1 VGGPPQFVSGPTNG
15 YIRAGSNAVLS
26 VLVMGAD
33 PMAYAWRFNGALL
46 AGETNATLLRTN
58 FQAVDEGLYQVTAS
72 NPFGQASASAS
83 LVIAIP
89 LAVLQSPLSQTLAP
103 GQLFTLSASI
113 TGAPP
118 PFSYEWRI
126 STTPFTTNVSS
137 RAQDFI
143 TLLAPAMPTQLLY
156 RVVVRNAAFP
166 VGAASSLAVITVAAD
181 TDGDGLPDFWEAA
194 NGFPTN
200 NPASR
205 LLDSDGDGLTDYQE
219 YLAGTEPT
227 NAASNLKV
235 TTAPVAGGTA
245 LDFAAVSNRT
255 YTLQAAPTLAG
266 AWTAQSNFV
275 ARSSNSTQRV
285 VLPSAGAR
293 SFFRLV
299 TPAQP

>member
-26 VLVMGAD
+26 VIVMGAD
-33 PMAYAWRFNGALL
+33 PMSYQWRFNGVLL

-58 FQAVDEGLYQVTAS
+58 FQAADEGLYQVTAS
-72 NPFGQASASAS
+72 NPFGQASASAT

-89 LAVLQSPLSQTLAP
+89 LAVLQSPVSQTLAP
-103 GQLFTLSASI
+103 GQPFTLSASI

-137 RAQDFI
+137 RAQDFL
-143 TLLAPAMPTQLLY
+143 TLIAPAIPTQQLY
-156 RVVVRNAAFP
+156 RVVVRNAASP
-166 VGAASSLAVITVAAD
+166 GGTASSLAVITVVAD
-181 TDGDGLPDFWEAA
+181 SDGDGLPDAWEAA

-200 NPASR
+200 NAANR
-205 LLDSDGDGLTDYQE
+205 LLDSDGDGLNDYEE
-219 YLAGTEPT
+219 YLAGTDPT
-227 NAASNLKV
+227 NAASTLKV
-235 TTAPVAGGTA
+235 TAGVVAGGTG

-255 YTLQAAPTLAG
+255 YTLQAAPTPTG

-275 ARSSNSTQRV
+275 ARASNSTQRV